1 MNVQDLAYMY
11 AGIVY
16 VSLYEYMY
24 LIMYVVGTICVACL
38 CTLYV
43 CMYVCMYVSCERN
56 GRSYSHHHHHQQHQV
71 KDAGPGD
78 VMDLLLLTQYF
89 DMLKDVGTKNK
100 TGSTLFLPH
109 GPHSIQVSHIYVTIR
124 AYVCMYSMYV
134 HVCMRSV

>member
-1 MNVQDLAYMY
+1 MY
-11 AGIVY
+11 AGIVC

-24 LIMYVVGTICVACL
+24 LIMYVVGTICVAYV

-43 CMYVCMYVSCERN
+43 CTVCMYHARN
-56 GRSYSHHHHHQQHQV
+56 GRSYSHHHHHHHHHHQHQV

-89 DMLKDVGTKNK
+89 DMIKDVGTKNK

-109 GPHSIQVSHIYVTIR
+109 GPHSIQVPHIYEYAR
-124 AYVCMYSMYV
+124 MYVCMYVQYVCMY
-134 HVCMRSV
+134 VCMRSV